1 MWPDLNMVTQMHKSP
16 RNGPRAMVRALVLT
30 LLLTAA
36 AMPARAEDRFDALRN
51 DPQIHEGLLVISIG
65 RLVRN
70 HCDSINARIL
80 RAWAFAH
87 SLVDRGISLGY
98 SRAELEDYLDSDAD
112 KARYRA
118 LAAAYLAEREAS
130 VEDAQSM
137 CRLGRDEISSQ
148 SAVGR
153 LLIEG

>member
-1 MWPDLNMVTQMHKSP
+1 
-16 RNGPRAMVRALVLT
+16 
-30 LLLTAA
+30 
-36 AMPARAEDRFDALRN
+36 
-51 DPQIHEGLLVISIG
+51 
-65 RLVRN
+65 VRN

-80 RAWAFAH
+80 RAWAFAQ

-118 LAAAYLAEREAS
+118 LAAAYLAEREAT